1 MGLLFSKLVYNN
13 IYKEREVMNMVT
25 FGERI
30 RKLAN
35 ELGKEEQDLAKDL
48 GLTKSQLSHYINGRR
63 KVPSELLQKIVDTY
77 NISPLFLFRETEQL
91 YEVVKEEKEAYTT
104 KSEYKYFPAYVS
116 AGLPNDVEAI
126 TEYETISIADK
137 IMGKYA
143 NSKDIY
149 FIKINGE
156 SMNKVIPH
164 NSLVA
169 VRPVSTV
176 HDLKNGDIVVYRKDG
191 EYAVKRYIKQPDKVI
206 FRPESNDNS
215 FTDDVVKNE
224 NLDSVTIK
232 GKVVLYIV
240 ELD

>member
-1 MGLLFSKLVYNN
+1 
-13 IYKEREVMNMVT
+13 MVT

-35 ELGKEEQDLAKDL
+35 ILGKEEQDLAKDL

-91 YEVVKEEKEAYTT
+91 YDVVSEEKGAYNT
-104 KSEYKYFPAYVS
+104 KTQYKYFPAHIS
-116 AGLPNDVEAI
+116 AGLPNEVEAV
-126 TEYETISIADK
+126 TETEVISIPNT

-143 NSKDIY
+143 GSKDV
-149 FIKINGE
+149 FITRINGD
-156 SMNKVIPH
+156 SMNKVMPDG
-164 NSLVA
+164 SLIA
-169 VRPVSTV
+169 VKPVESIRQ
-176 HDLKNGDIVVYRKDG
+176 LKDGDIVVFSHDH
-191 EYAVKRYIKQPDKVI
+191 EYSVKRFHHYDDMVV
-206 FRPESNDNS
+206 FRPDSDDIRFSELRLPKNDI
-215 FTDDVVKNE
+215 D
-224 NLDSVTIK
+224 NLQIH

>member
-1 MGLLFSKLVYNN
+1 
-13 IYKEREVMNMVT
+13 MVT

-35 ELGKEEQDLAKDL
+35 ILGKEEQDLAKDL

-104 KSEYKYFPAYVS
+104 KSEYKYFPAYIS
-116 AGLPNDVEAI
+116 AGLPNEVDGI
-126 TEYETISIADK
+126 TEPDKIKISDE

-143 NSKDIY
+143 DNKDI
-149 FIKINGE
+149 FITRINGD

-164 NSLVA
+164 DSLIA
-169 VRPVSTV
+169 VRPVSPET
-176 HDLKNGDIVVYRKDG
+176 LKNGDIVVYKFDS
-191 EYAVKRYIKQPDKVI
+191 EYAVKRFYKQDNKVI
-206 FRPESNDNS
+206 FRPDSNDLS
-215 FTDDVVKNE
+215 FTDLVIDLEQND
-224 NLDSVTIK
+224 LDIKIK

-240 ELD
+240 ELDWKWQIYVNLSLWGD